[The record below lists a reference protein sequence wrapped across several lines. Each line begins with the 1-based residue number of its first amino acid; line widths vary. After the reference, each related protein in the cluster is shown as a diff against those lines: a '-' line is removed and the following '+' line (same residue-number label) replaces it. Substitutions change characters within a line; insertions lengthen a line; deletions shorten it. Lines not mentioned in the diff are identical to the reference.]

1 MTQTQK
7 LAQQVIDSGKSKE
20 VKAHI
25 ERKLK
30 PVSVNDQINAVFKK

>member
-1 MTQTQK
+1 MTTK
-7 LAQQVIDSGKSKE
+7 ELAQQVIDSGKAKE

-30 PVSVNDQINAVFKK
+30 HVSVNDQFNAVFKK